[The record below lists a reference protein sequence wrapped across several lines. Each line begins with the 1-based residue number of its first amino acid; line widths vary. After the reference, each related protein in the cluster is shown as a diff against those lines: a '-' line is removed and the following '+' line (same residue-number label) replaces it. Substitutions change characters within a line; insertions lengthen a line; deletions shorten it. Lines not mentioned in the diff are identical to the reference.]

1 MDLLAARIPHYDAAA
16 KLFTLADKGEINI
29 FITSLSF
36 ANLNYLLTK
45 QFNSVESR
53 RILNNFKVLVNVLA
67 VDKKI
72 MELSLSSKFSDFEDA
87 IQYYTALENNIDI
100 LITRNIKDFKLA
112 KIAVL
117 TAETY
122 LKRTNQ

>member
-1 MDLLAARIPHYDAAA
+1 MAARIPHYDAAA
-16 KLFTLADKGEINI
+16 KLFTLADKGEISI
-29 FITSLSF
+29 CISSLSF

-45 QFNSVESR
+45 QFNSLESR

-67 VDKKI
+67 VDNKI
-72 MELSLSSKFSDFEDA
+72 IELALTSKFSDFEDA

-117 TAETY
+117 TAENY
-122 LKRTNQ
+122 LERTNH